1 MYLDKVEIHGF
12 KSFGDAVKL
21 DIPQGITAVIGP
33 NGSGKSNV
41 ADAIRW
47 VMGEQSAKTLR
58 GTKME
63 DIIFAGTEKRKSLGY
78 AEVSMHIKND
88 DHVLPID
95 YIEVVIKRRVY
106 RSGESEYFINSA
118 PCRLKD
124 IQELFMDTG
133 IGKEGYSI
141 IGQGQIDKILSSKP
155 EDRRSLFEEAAGI
168 YKYKVRRQEAERKL
182 EKERDNL
189 LRIHDIMSEIE
200 SRLGPL
206 EIEASKTKEYLILKD
221 HLKEIELN
229 LYIQEVDRIKG
240 DQEKL
245 NQDIESIK
253 MQLQDVQLNK
263 EHLFNTQEAYKYKRE
278 TLFIKTQEILSRISE
293 LEKNQQQKQAEIQLN
308 EARINSIEQL
318 LEQID
323 KDTKKQQDYKE
334 AMQNEYQ
341 VLKAKYTALEL
352 EEVMK
357 KERIYKK
364 ENEFVNQQ
372 IDLEMKEKTLETSR
386 SEILDKV
393 HQIDLLKSEIDKH
406 ISIEEQRDY
415 RYTQLTESIQTFN
428 SEITHQEVHLQV
440 QKKREKELRVL
451 LEKDQSNFNK
461 LEEQKLEAEQEYL
474 KLQQAFQMNHQNKE
488 QSSQKIAWLEQVK
501 NDFEGYYQSVK
512 QVLKVKQENPSLWKG
527 ILGITADL
535 IEVSK
540 KYEIAIVTALGGAMQ
555 NIVTYSEQDAKAMI
569 QVMKQKNISKVTFLP
584 LDTIQPYSKPK
595 ELEMLRQEKG
605 FLGLGSEVVNYDV
618 MYASVVSNLLDRILI
633 VDEIAN
639 ASIIAKKY
647 RYRYKI
653 VTLEGEVFHS
663 GGSLSG
669 GASKNNKNN
678 IFARTRELKELQEKY
693 KGYID
698 EEVLLQQRIQILKE
712 SLETLKENWQ
722 KGQESLLKKKE
733 EEKILILEM
742 NKIEESLKLTKQSQ
756 LQLVEEKLAIEEAK
770 EVAKQGKS
778 QVYDKIEQL
787 QETIE
792 LDRESLKQLEYELE
806 SLKKAKETFRNELTE
821 DKIDLSTISQNKG
834 YVEEQIKTL
843 EENMNHTQEQ
853 HTSIL
858 ERKEALH
865 EDEQKLRQSIGQVQ
879 DIIIKLE
886 EQIAQAVQVK
896 VQVEKDR
903 ILLEEEVKKVEEQVI
918 QLDEIIGNLK
928 EENYR
933 LYNKKELL
941 EMEEHKQTDNIWEQ
955 YEMTYS
961 ACLAFKRDIG
971 SSIEMKKKS
980 DQLRAKIKGIG
991 HVNVNAVSEF
1001 EDTKTRFEFLMNQRQ
1016 DIEKAEATLM
1026 ELINQLTVQ
1035 MHDIFRKQFANIAKN
1050 FSDVFKELFGGGTA
1064 FLQLV
1069 DENNILESGIE
1080 IIAKPPGKKLQN
1092 MTLLSGGERT
1102 LTAIALLFGILKLK
1116 PSPFCVLDEIEA
1128 ALDDANVLRFAQYL
1142 KSFSEETQFIVITH
1156 RKGTMEYADT
1166 LYGVTMQERGVST
1179 VLSIKLEEATQYL
1192 DKKTN

>member
-21 DIPQGITAVIGP
+21 DIPRGITAVIGP

-88 DHVLPID
+88 DHILPID
-95 YIEVVIKRRVY
+95 YMEVMIKRRVY
-106 RSGESEYFINSA
+106 RSGESEYFINGS

-200 SRLGPL
+200 LRLEPL
-206 EIEASKTKEYLILKD
+206 EMEAVKTKEYLTLKD
-221 HLKEIELN
+221 HLKDIELN
-229 LYIQEVDRIKG
+229 LYIEEIDRIKR
-240 DQEKL
+240 DTDKL
-245 NQDIESIK
+245 NEDIENVKAQI
-253 MQLQDVQLNK
+253 QDVQMNK
-263 EHLFNTQEAYKYKRE
+263 ERL
-278 TLFIKTQEILSRISE
+278 LKTQEDYKQKREAFFIKAQDILRRISD
-293 LEKNQQQKQAEIQLN
+293 LEKSQQQKQSEIQLN
-308 EARINSIEQL
+308 EARISSIQQL
-318 LEQID
+318 LDQID

-341 VLKAKYTALEL
+341 VLKAKHTALEL
-352 EEVMK
+352 EEATKQDRLNK
-357 KERIYKK
+357 KES
-364 ENEFVNQQ
+364 EFADQQ
-372 IDLEMKEKTLETSR
+372 QNLETKEKSLELSR
-386 SEILDKV
+386 SEIFSKV

-406 ISIEEQRDY
+406 NSVEEQRDY
-415 RYTQLTESIQTFN
+415 RYSQLTESIQTFN

-440 QKKREKELRVL
+440 QKKREKELQAL
-451 LEKDQSNFNK
+451 LEVEQTHFNK
-461 LEEQKLEAEQEYL
+461 LEAQKLEFEQTYS
-474 KLQQAFQMNHQNKE
+474 KLEQAYQVNKQNKE
-488 QSSQKIAWLEQVK
+488 QTSQKITWLEQVK
-501 NDFEGYYQSVK
+501 NDFEGYYHSVK
-512 QVLKVKQENPSLWKG
+512 QVLTLKKENGQLWDG

-535 IEVSK
+535 IEVPK

-555 NIVTYSEQDAKAMI
+555 NIVTRSEKDAKAMI
-569 QVMKQKNISKVTFLP
+569 QVMKQRNISKVTFLP
-584 LDTIQPYSKPK
+584 LDTIQPYTKPMD
-595 ELEMLRQEKG
+595 LEVLRKEKG
-605 FLGLGSEVVNYDV
+605 FLGLGSDVVNYDN
-618 MYASVVSNLLDRILI
+618 MYAPVVSNLLDRILI
-633 VDEIAN
+633 VDQLEN
-639 ASIIAKKY
+639 ASAIAKKY
-647 RYRYKI
+647 KYRYKI

-678 IFARTRELKELQEKY
+678 IFARTRELKELQECYQVYLSQEVELQERIQTLAQSMKELLEEWQNVRDTLI
-693 KGYID
+693 KRQD
-698 EEVLLQQRIQILKE
+698 EEKV
-712 SLETLKENWQ
+712 
-722 KGQESLLKKKE
+722 
-733 EEKILILEM
+733 LILEI
-742 NKIEESLKLTKQSQ
+742 NKGENSLKLTKQSQ

-770 EVAKQGKS
+770 ELARQGKEE
-778 QVYDKIEQL
+778 VYEQIETL

-792 LDRESLKQLEYELE
+792 LDKESLKMLEEELE
-806 SLKKAKETFRNELTE
+806 SLKTAKEAFRNELTE
-821 DKIDLSTISQNKG
+821 EKIALSAIGQNKT
-834 YVEEQIKTL
+834 YVEEQIQTL
-843 EENMNHTQEQ
+843 EENMSNTQEQ
-853 HTSIL
+853 QMSIL
-858 ERKEALH
+858 ERKESLY
-865 EDEQKLRQSIGQVQ
+865 EDEKKLQQTILQTKEEIKVLAEQITEAVQEKEQVER
-879 DIIIKLE
+879 DRITLE
-886 EQIAQAVQVK
+886 EKVK
-896 VQVEKDR
+896 EADNR
-903 ILLEEEVKKVEEQVI
+903 VI
-918 QLDEIIGNLK
+918 QIDEVLGNLK

-933 LYNKKELL
+933 LCNKKELL

-961 ACLAFKRDIG
+961 ACLAFKRDLG
-971 SSIEMKKKS
+971 SSIDMKKKA

-1001 EDTKTRFEFLMNQRQ
+1001 EETKSRFEFLANQRQ
-1016 DIEKAEATLM
+1016 DIEKAEATLI
-1026 ELINQLTVQ
+1026 ELINQLTIQ
-1035 MHDIFRKQFANIAKN
+1035 MHDIFKEQFKNIAEN
-1050 FSDVFKELFGGGTA
+1050 FSQVFKELFGGGTA
-1064 FLQLV
+1064 FLQLI
-1069 DENNILESGIE
+1069 DEENILESGIE

-1142 KSFSEETQFIVITH
+1142 GSFSKDTQFIVITH
-1156 RKGTMEYADT
+1156 RKGTMECADT

-1192 DKKTN
+1192 DKKTS